1 MDEIKIEKRDNI
13 NKEIFELLLTAD
25 PSRELIN
32 DYIARGCVFTANFNK
47 EVIGVYVLLK
57 TKPDTYEIMNI
68 AVKEN
73 HQNKGV
79 GKFLLKDAINRV
91 KDFNI
96 KRIEIGTGN
105 SSIHQLALYQKV
117 GFRITDIDKGYFLK
131 HYDKPIFENNVQ
143 CKDMIRMSI
152 EF

>member
-1 MDEIKIEKRDNI
+1 
-13 NKEIFELLLTAD
+13 
-25 PSRELIN
+25 
-32 DYIARGCVFTANFNK
+32 
-47 EVIGVYVLLK
+47 
-57 TKPDTYEIMNI
+57 MNI

-91 KDFNI
+91 KNFNI

-117 GFRITDIDKGYFLK
+117 GFRITNIDKGYFLK

-143 CKDMIRMSI
+143 CKDLIRLSI